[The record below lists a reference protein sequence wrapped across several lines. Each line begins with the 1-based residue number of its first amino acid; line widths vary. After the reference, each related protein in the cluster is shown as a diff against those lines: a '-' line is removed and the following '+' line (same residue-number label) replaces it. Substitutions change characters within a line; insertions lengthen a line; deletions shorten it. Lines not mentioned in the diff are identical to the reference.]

1 LVHGEPLGYVVDNST
16 PIRVRFVATNP
27 PPPGDFVVIGGSNV
41 VALVERV
48 GTRSVSMAALS
59 GVYEPNL
66 VARLSKLSND
76 VFFECVAEVVG
87 VFEGGRLVLPRRPPL
102 PGEPVYRA
110 PSSLLQEIFGGSEP
124 YRIRLGVLAA
134 RPEVPVY
141 IDVNKL
147 VTRHLAILAVT
158 GAGKSNTVA
167 VIADRLVRIGGT
179 VVIMD
184 FHGEYVDS
192 DIGGKVNVVE
202 PVLNPQ
208 TMTLN
213 ELMVLLGIEPH
224 YYHQERV
231 LRKAYERVVQEQAGK
246 PFLERLRQAV
256 ESLRGREDARAVVAV
271 ANKIEGLLE
280 KYGDVLRDDVP
291 DILSRLKPGYAN
303 VVDLGRVDEDAAD
316 VVVSH
321 VLRRLL
327 AERKRMVLLGRGFPS
342 PVMVFVEEA
351 HVLAPRDRSTL
362 SKYWMARIAREG
374 RKFGVGLAIVSQRPK
389 IVDQD
394 ILSQMNSKI
403 VLRIVE
409 PSDQRYV
416 REASELLSEELAE
429 QLSSLN
435 TGEAIVIGPIV
446 PVPVIVKVDY
456 YRGRKG
462 GADPDVVGEWVKL
475 RQELESARK
484 LVDELSSLTSIG

>member
-1 LVHGEPLGYVVDNST
+1 MASREPLGYVIDNST
-16 PIRVRFVATNP
+16 PTRVRFVATDP
-27 PPPGDFVVIGGSNV
+27 PPPGDFVLVGEGDGV
-41 VALVERV
+41 LALVEAV
-48 GTRSVSMAALS
+48 GTRSVSMSALS
-59 GVYEPNL
+59 GVYEPSI
-66 VARLSKLSND
+66 VARLSRMSND

-87 VFEGGRLVLPRRPPL
+87 VYRDGALVLPRRPPL

-110 PSSLLQEIFGGSEP
+110 PDELLSEIFGGSEP
-124 YRIRLGVLAA
+124 YKVRLGVLAA
-134 RPEVPVY
+134 RPTVPVY

-179 VVIMD
+179 VVILD
-184 FHGEYVDS
+184 FHGEYVGS
-192 DIGGKVNVVE
+192 DIGGGVNVVE
-202 PVLNPQ
+202 PLLNPRS
-208 TMTLN
+208 LSLS
-213 ELMVLLGIEPH
+213 ELLVLLGIEPH

-231 LRKAYERVVQEQAGK
+231 LRRAYERAIADPSG
-246 PFLERLRQAV
+246 PFLERLLKAV
-256 ESLRGREDARAVVAV
+256 ESLRGKEEPRAVAAV
-271 ANKIEGLLE
+271 ANKVEALVE

-291 DILSRLKPGYAN
+291 DVISRLRPGRAN
-303 VVDLGRVDEDAAD
+303 VIDLGRLDEDAAD

-327 AERKRMVLLGRGFPS
+327 AERKRRVMTGHGFPS

-351 HVLAPRDRSTL
+351 HILAPRDRSTL
-362 SKYWMARIAREG
+362 SKYWMARVAREG

-389 IVDQD
+389 VIDQD

-416 REASELLSEELAE
+416 REASELLSEELA
-429 QLSSLN
+429 QNLSALN
-435 TGEAIVIGPIV
+435 TGEAVVLGPIV
-446 PVPVIVKVDY
+446 PVPVIVRVDKY
-456 YRGRKG
+456 WGRKG
-462 GADPDVVGEWVKL
+462 GADPDVVSEWLSMREERARAAEAVA
-475 RQELESARK
+475 ELAELAR
-484 LVDELSSLTSIG
+484 SG